1 MEQQI
6 TNVGEYPLTYDYG
19 VLSEFMLVELL
30 DRDIRFELSDDVRQ
44 MLEESQEYYD
54 DDEE

>member
-1 MEQQI
+1 MELQI
-6 TNVGEYPLTYDYG
+6 THVGEYPLTYDYG

-54 DDEE
+54 EE

>member
-19 VLSEFMLVELL
+19 VLSEFMLAELL

-54 DDEE
+54 DEE